1 MLVMLSCGKNSNQIV
16 NTVKSQIDN
25 VDFYCYYNVDEFIS
39 QSTLRHLAF
48 DRLVFTSK
56 FISNDK
62 DMGKLCD
69 FIRKELN
76 SVEIVMIVQK
86 GNTSQEEMFKKY
98 FDSPMYTVMY
108 VDSPTTMCLVDSIRE
123 PIQVVKARYYTLD
136 KQESHNK
143 KSKMGMFKGGKKED
157 KNNSE
162 KSGISSSEKDVSST
176 VEKAGELAG
185 NNAKDYSNINLGKS
199 IPNGISVDTNLSS
212 ADFDSINKSE
222 FKNDGSIS
230 DGEKDF
236 NSLNEISTADDFD
249 LSIGE
254 YGSQHSD
261 SGFVGDDDLSEL
273 EAYAQSKEKAQVAEE
288 PIPES
293 KPVNKPNPELFQEVE
308 KPISRGN
315 INIKSSSVNT
325 LSKYNVVTG
334 VNGSGVTAYVV
345 KTAMVE
351 KNKGKRV
358 AIVDLDVKEHG
369 ILSFIDVKRF
379 YGANCLGGIVRNKP
393 YNEDDID
400 IFSDGYGFRVNEDSL
415 TKLIPTLGLYDVV
428 LFDCPLTCLNMISD
442 SFIRECTVLIGCI
455 SDISKLI
462 ETSNVLEDRSS
473 VSLNKEI
480 YIVENSVVANKFIR
494 RDDVIA
500 LKELMLFPNG
510 CWLK

>member
-1 MLVMLSCGKNSNQIV
+1 MKVMLSCGKNSNQIV

-56 FISNDK
+56 FISTEK
-62 DMGKLCD
+62 DMSKLCD
-69 FIRKELN
+69 YIRKELN

-136 KQESHNK
+136 KQENSNK
-143 KSKMGMFKGGKKED
+143 KSRMGKFKGGKKED
-157 KNNSE
+157 KNNSK
-162 KSGISSSEKDVSST
+162 KSGISSSEKEISST
-176 VEKAGELAG
+176 VEKAGELAE
-185 NNAKDYSNINLGKS
+185 NNVKDYSNVNLGKGIS
-199 IPNGISVDTNLSS
+199 NGVSVDTNLSS
-212 ADFDSINKSE
+212 ADFDSADKSE
-222 FKNDGSIS
+222 FEKNVSIS
-230 DGEKDF
+230 NGEKNF
-236 NSLNEISTADDFD
+236 SSSNNVSTTDEFD

-273 EAYAQSKEKAQVAEE
+273 EAYAQGKEKEQVSVEQTSEEKVSKEEYT
-288 PIPES
+288 PITNVS
-293 KPVNKPNPELFQEVE
+293 KQET
-308 KPISRGN
+308 KGN
-315 INIKSSSVNT
+315 INITSSSVNVLT
-325 LSKYNVVTG
+325 KYNVITG

-345 KTAMVE
+345 KTAMAE
-351 KNKGKRV
+351 RNKGKRV

-369 ILSFIDVKRF
+369 ILSFVDVRKF
-379 YGANCLGGIVRNKP
+379 YKSNSLGGIVRNKP
-393 YNEDDID
+393 YNEDGID
-400 IFSDGYGFRVNEDSL
+400 IFSDGYGFRVCDNVLS
-415 TKLIPTLGLYDVV
+415 KLIPTLDFYDVV
-428 LFDCPLTCLNMISD
+428 LFDCPLSCLNVISD
-442 SFIRECTVLIGCI
+442 SFIKECSVFIGCI

-462 ETSNVLEDRSS
+462 ETSSVLEDRSC

-480 YIVENSVVANKFIR
+480 YIVEKGIVANKFIR
-494 RDDVIA
+494 RDDVIS
-500 LKELMLFPNG
+500 LKEYILFPNG

>member
-108 VDSPTTMCLVDSIRE
+108 VDSPTTICLVDSIRE

-143 KSKMGMFKGGKKED
+143 KSRMGMFKGGKKED
-157 KNNSE
+157 KNNSK
-162 KSGISSSEKDVSST
+162 KSGISSSGKEVSSA
-176 VEKAGELAG
+176 VEKANELEG
-185 NNAKDYSNINLGKS
+185 NNARDYSNVNLGKS
-199 IPNGISVDTNLSS
+199 IPNGISVDTNLSG
-212 ADFDSINKSE
+212 ADFDSVNKSE
-222 FKNDGSIS
+222 F
-230 DGEKDF
+230 EKDVSVSNGEGNF
-236 NSLNEISTADDFD
+236 SSPNDVSTTDEFD

-273 EAYAQSKEKAQVAEE
+273 EAYAQGKEKEQVSVEQTSEEKVSKEEYTPNTKV
-288 PIPES
+288 S
-293 KPVNKPNPELFQEVE
+293 KQET
-308 KPISRGN
+308 RGN
-315 INIKSSSVNT
+315 INITSSSVNVLT
-325 LSKYNVVTG
+325 KYNIMTG
-334 VNGSGVTAYVV
+334 INGSGVTAYVV
-345 KTAMVE
+345 KTAMAE
-351 KNKGKRV
+351 RNKGKRV

-379 YGANCLGGIVRNKP
+379 YKTNSLGGIVRNKP
-393 YNEDDID
+393 YNEDGIG
-400 IFSDGYGFRVNEDSL
+400 IFSDGYGFRVGDNILS
-415 TKLIPTLGLYDVV
+415 KLIPTLDFYDVV
-428 LFDCPLTCLNMISD
+428 LFDCPLTCLNVISD
-442 SFIRECTVLIGCI
+442 SFIKECSVFVGCI

-462 ETSNVLEDRSS
+462 ETSSVLEDRGS

-480 YIVENSVVANKFIR
+480 YIVEKGIVANKFIR
-494 RDDVIA
+494 RDDIIN

>member
-1 MLVMLSCGKNSNQIV
+1 MKVMLSCGKNSNQIV

-56 FISNDK
+56 FISTDK

-69 FIRKELN
+69 YIRKELN
-76 SVEIVMIVQK
+76 SVEIVMIVQN

-136 KQESHNK
+136 KQENSNK
-143 KSKMGMFKGGKKED
+143 KSKMGKFKGGKKED
-157 KNNSE
+157 KNNSK
-162 KSGISSSEKDVSST
+162 KSGISSSEKEVSST
-176 VEKAGELAG
+176 VEKAGELAE
-185 NNAKDYSNINLGKS
+185 NNAKDYSNVNLSKS
-199 IPNGISVDTNLSS
+199 ISNGVSVDTNLSS
-212 ADFDSINKSE
+212 ADFDSVNKSE
-222 FKNDGSIS
+222 FEKDVSIS
-230 DGEKDF
+230 NGEKNF
-236 NSLNEISTADDFD
+236 SSSNNVSTTDEFD

-273 EAYAQSKEKAQVAEE
+273 EAYAQGKKQEQFPEEETSENKEEYVSVTRVGK
-288 PIPES
+288 PET
-293 KPVNKPNPELFQEVE
+293 KD
-308 KPISRGN
+308 N
-315 INIKSSSVNT
+315 INIASSSVNVLT
-325 LSKYNVVTG
+325 KYNIMTG
-334 VNGSGVTAYVV
+334 INGSGVTAYVV
-345 KTAMVE
+345 KTAMAE
-351 KNKGKRV
+351 RNKGKRV

-379 YGANCLGGIVRNKP
+379 YKTNSLGGIVRNKP
-393 YNEDDID
+393 YNEDGID
-400 IFSDGYGFRVNEDSL
+400 IFSDGYGFRVGDNILS
-415 TKLIPTLGLYDVV
+415 KLIPTLDFYDVV
-428 LFDCPLTCLNMISD
+428 LFDCPLTCLNVISD
-442 SFIRECTVLIGCI
+442 SFIKECSVFVGCI

-462 ETSNVLEDRSS
+462 ETSSVLEDRDC
-473 VSLNKEI
+473 VSLGKEI
-480 YIVENSVVANKFIR
+480 YIVEKGIVANKFIR
-494 RDDVIA
+494 RDDVIS
-500 LKELMLFPNG
+500 LKEFMLFPNG

>member
-56 FISNDK
+56 FISTDK

-69 FIRKELN
+69 YIRKELN

-136 KQESHNK
+136 KQENSNK
-143 KSKMGMFKGGKKED
+143 KSKMGKFKGGKKED
-157 KNNSE
+157 KNNSK
-162 KSGISSSEKDVSST
+162 KSGISSSEKEVSST
-176 VEKAGELAG
+176 VEKAGELAE
-185 NNAKDYSNINLGKS
+185 NNAKDYSNVNLGKGIS
-199 IPNGISVDTNLSS
+199 NGVSVDTNLSS
-212 ADFDSINKSE
+212 ADFDSVNKSE
-222 FKNDGSIS
+222 FEKDVSTSN
-230 DGEKDF
+230 GEKNF
-236 NSLNEISTADDFD
+236 SGSNNVSTTDEFD

-273 EAYAQSKEKAQVAEE
+273 EAYAQGKKEEQFSEETTPENKEEYVPVAMVG
-288 PIPES
+288 
-293 KPVNKPNPELFQEVE
+293 KQET
-308 KPISRGN
+308 RDN
-315 INIKSSSVNT
+315 INIASSSVNVLT
-325 LSKYNVVTG
+325 KYNIITG

-345 KTAMVE
+345 KTAMAE
-351 KNKGKRV
+351 RNKGKRV

-369 ILSFIDVKRF
+369 ILSFIDVRKF
-379 YGANCLGGIVRNKP
+379 YKSNCLGGIVRNKP
-393 YNEDDID
+393 YNEDGID
-400 IFSDGYGFRVNEDSL
+400 IFSDGYGFKVGDNVL
-415 TKLIPTLGLYDVV
+415 FKLIPTLDFYDVV
-428 LFDCPLTCLNMISD
+428 LFDCPLTCLNVISD
-442 SFIRECTVLIGCI
+442 SFIKECSVFIGCI

-462 ETSNVLEDRSS
+462 ETSSVLEDRDC
-473 VSLNKEI
+473 VSLGKEI
-480 YIVENSVVANKFIR
+480 YIVEKGIVANKFIR
-494 RDDVIA
+494 RDDVIS
-500 LKELMLFPNG
+500 LKEFMLFPNG

>member
-1 MLVMLSCGKNSNQIV
+1 MLSCGKNSNQIV

-56 FISNDK
+56 FISTDK

-69 FIRKELN
+69 YIRKELN

-136 KQESHNK
+136 KQENSNK
-143 KSKMGMFKGGKKED
+143 KSKMGKFKGGKKED
-157 KNNSE
+157 KNNSK
-162 KSGISSSEKDVSST
+162 KSGISSSEKEVSST
-176 VEKAGELAG
+176 VEKAGELAE
-185 NNAKDYSNINLGKS
+185 NNAKDYSNVNLGKS
-199 IPNGISVDTNLSS
+199 ISNGVSVDTNLSS
-212 ADFDSINKSE
+212 ADFDSVNKSE
-222 FKNDGSIS
+222 FEKDVSIS
-230 DGEKDF
+230 NGEKNF
-236 NSLNEISTADDFD
+236 SSSNNISTTDEFD

-273 EAYAQSKEKAQVAEE
+273 EAYAQGKKQEQFPEEGTSENKEEYVSVSRVGK
-288 PIPES
+288 PET
-293 KPVNKPNPELFQEVE
+293 KD
-308 KPISRGN
+308 N
-315 INIKSSSVNT
+315 INIASSSVNVLT
-325 LSKYNVVTG
+325 KYNIITG

-345 KTAMVE
+345 KTAMAE
-351 KNKGKRV
+351 RNKGKRV

-369 ILSFIDVKRF
+369 ILSFIDVRKF
-379 YGANCLGGIVRNKP
+379 YKSNCLGGIVRNKP
-393 YNEDDID
+393 YNEDGID
-400 IFSDGYGFRVNEDSL
+400 IFSDGYGFRVVDNVLS
-415 TKLIPTLGLYDVV
+415 KLIPTLDFYDVV
-428 LFDCPLTCLNMISD
+428 LFDCPLACLNVISD
-442 SFIRECTVLIGCI
+442 SFIKECSVFIGCI

-462 ETSNVLEDRSS
+462 ETSSVLEDRDS

-480 YIVENSVVANKFIR
+480 YIVEKGIVANKFIR
-494 RDDVIA
+494 RDDVIN
-500 LKELMLFPNG
+500 LRELMLFPNG